1 MVCSEDVFQP
11 RLGVLGVP
19 LIMVPDNIGSGRASL
34 LIVFGGL
41 RYRHL
46 VGETEIPPE
55 AMVGLRLDTQTC

>member
-1 MVCSEDVFQP
+1 MHILD
-11 RLGVLGVP
+11 LDGVLCGRK
-19 LIMVPDNIGSGRASL
+19 IYIGSGRASL
-34 LIVFGGL
+34 LLVFGGL